1 MFQRYFKKTFGSLL
15 QCDQIVSLRS
25 GDLTQEEVDK
35 LRSEGR
41 LDDLLKE
48 NTEEE
53 GEVQGPK
60 NRDEG
65 V

>member
-1 MFQRYFKKTFGSLL
+1 M
-15 QCDQIVSLRS
+15 SLRS
-25 GDLTQEEVDK
+25 GDLTQEEVDR

-48 NTEEE
+48 DSE

-60 NRDEG
+60 ERDEG
-65 V
+65 ELQ